1 VYSFGWNQ
9 NGDLGI
15 GNTKNKNSP
24 QKINFENNEKI
35 FKIFTYCYSHGAFFY
50 SSFYF
55 IIFFN
60 FLINFLILIFL
71 ILKKIKFCFLVVIL
85 LTKK

>member
-15 GNTKNKNSP
+15 GNKKNKNLP

-35 FKIFTYCYSHGAFFY
+35 FKIFTNCYSHGAFFY
-50 SSFYF
+50 SSFYDF
-55 IIFFN
+55 YFFK
-60 FLINFLILIFL
+60 ILIF
-71 ILKKIKFCFLVVIL
+71 
-85 LTKK
+85 